1 MGVKGTYRIR
11 KKHEQDISR
20 GGGARL
26 SFPVETSEP
35 ELESRAM
42 KNKQPERKLRPGI
55 GLTRHLIGGVLG
67 LAVISLICARASAQN
82 LFAVDAVQG
91 NYGNIDEFTP
101 NGVRSVFASG
111 LTSPF
116 AMAFDSG
123 GNLFVADGGNE
134 NAGSGAVYKFTPAGV
149 RTTFA
154 LGLSNPAGL
163 AFDSAGNLFAAE
175 FGEINGLPGTGR
187 IYKFTPNG
195 VRSTFASGLFEPQGL
210 AFDRAGNL
218 FVAVFGGVYKFTPTG
233 LRTTFA
239 SGLTHPFALAFDSG
253 GNLFVADGG
262 DPWDYPPVA
271 GAVYKFTPTGLRS
284 TIVSD
289 MGGGLAIDSTDNLFV
304 GESHREQR
312 TLVGS
317 ILKITPS
324 GVRTTFASRI
334 VGAMAFQR
342 IQTPTP
348 TLVNISAR
356 GFVETGD
363 NVLISGFIVTGS
375 DSQQII
381 TRGLGPT
388 LTQFNVSG
396 VLADPFVSLLDGTG
410 NVLYNN
416 DNWKDTQQAAIQATG
431 LAPPNNLES
440 AILRTLPPGNYTAVL
455 SGKNSTTGIGL
466 LEVYSTPSGL
476 TNVSIRG
483 FVGTGDH
490 VLIGG
495 FSSSGGNGNIQLII
509 RALGATLTQ
518 FGVSGALAD
527 PTLSLIDGNGNVV
540 AFNDNWKNTQKTA
553 IQNSGFA
560 PPNDLESAILATLPN
575 GNYTAIVSGRNGATG
590 VGLLEVYKVAVAVNQ

>member
-1 MGVKGTYRIR
+1 
-11 KKHEQDISR
+11 
-20 GGGARL
+20 
-26 SFPVETSEP
+26 
-35 ELESRAM
+35 M
-42 KNKQPERKLRPGI
+42 KNKQAETKLRSDI
-55 GLTRHLIGGVLG
+55 GLTRHLISGALC
-67 LAVISLICARASAQN
+67 LAAISLICVRASAQN
-82 LFAVDAVQG
+82 LFAVDAANG
-91 NYGNIDEFTP
+91 TINGTIDEFTP
-101 NGVRSVFASG
+101 NGVRSTFASG
-111 LTSPF
+111 LSAPLNL
-116 AMAFDSG
+116 AFDKS
-123 GNLFVADGGNE
+123 GNLFVADV
-134 NAGSGAVYKFTPAGV
+134 GSGVSRNGIGDGYIAKFTPAGV

-154 LGLSNPAGL
+154 LGLPVPVGV
-163 AFDSAGNLFAAE
+163 AFDSAGNVFATE
-175 FGEINGLPGTGR
+175 FGSGN

-239 SGLTHPFALAFDSG
+239 SGLTDPFALAFDSG

-356 GFVETGD
+356 GSVETGEK
-363 NVLISGFIVTGS
+363 VLIGGFIVSGS

-495 FSSSGGNGNIQLII
+495 FSSSGGNGSIQLII
-509 RALGATLTQ
+509 RALGPTLTQ
-518 FGVSGALAD
+518 FGVRGALAD
-527 PTLSLIDGNGNVV
+527 PTLALIDGNGNVV
-540 AFNDNWKNTQKTA
+540 AFNDNWKNTQQTV

-560 PPNDLESAILATLPN
+560 PPNDLESAILATLTN
-575 GNYTAIVSGRNGATG
+575 GNYTAIVSGKNGATG
-590 VGLLEVYKVAVAVNQ
+590 VGLLEVYKVALAVNQ

>member
-1 MGVKGTYRIR
+1 M
-11 KKHEQDISR
+11 KKKQTETKSR
-20 GGGARL
+20 CG
-26 SFPVETSEP
+26 F
-35 ELESRAM
+35 
-42 KNKQPERKLRPGI
+42 
-55 GLTRHLIGGVLG
+55 GLTRHLIGGVMC
-67 LAVISLICARASAQN
+67 LAVISLICSRASAQN
-82 LFAVDAVQG
+82 LFAVDL
-91 NYGNIDEFTP
+91 NNGNIDEFTA
-101 NGVRSVFASG
+101 NGVRSTIAFG
-111 LTSPF
+111 LNYP
-116 AMAFDSG
+116 AGLAFDQG
-123 GNLFVADGGNE
+123 GNLFVADGS
-134 NAGSGAVYKFTPAGV
+134 AIDKFTPAGV

-154 LGLSNPAGL
+154 SGLSPRGL
-163 AFDSAGNLFAAE
+163 TFDSAGNLFVADA
-175 FGEINGLPGTGR
+175 GSSAV
-187 IYKFTPNG
+187 YKFTPNG

-239 SGLTHPFALAFDSG
+239 SGLTDPFALAFDSG

-356 GFVETGD
+356 GSVETGEK
-363 NVLISGFIVTGS
+363 VLIGGFIVSGS

-495 FSSSGGNGNIQLII
+495 FSSSGGNGSIQLII
-509 RALGATLTQ
+509 RALGPTLTQ
-518 FGVSGALAD
+518 FGVRGALAD
-527 PTLSLIDGNGNVV
+527 PTLALIDGNGNVV
-540 AFNDNWKNTQKTA
+540 AFNDNWKNTQQTV

-560 PPNDLESAILATLPN
+560 PPNDLESAILATLTN
-575 GNYTAIVSGRNGATG
+575 GNYTAIVSGKNGATG
-590 VGLLEVYKVAVAVNQ
+590 VGLLEVYKVALAVNQ